1 MGPLLSGGFASDGFM
16 LNLGSMLLRFCNP
29 FTEKPEKMN
38 KVGSFRITEQKKI
51 FLFQNFFFGPFYIIL
66 VTNEAQRFKA
76 LKKILLISYS

>member
-38 KVGSFRITEQKKI
+38 KVGSIRISEQKKNI
-51 FLFQNFFFGPFYIIL
+51 FISELFFLAIL
-66 VTNEAQRFKA
+66 HYF
-76 LKKILLISYS
+76 SYK